1 MKKPIRIEHI
11 SKKYKSKL
19 ALDNV
24 SFSLEDVGITGLI
37 GANGAGKT
45 TLLQLLA
52 GEIRASKGE
61 VVVYE
66 NNPFVSLKVAQSI
79 FFFRS
84 DTPIASTM
92 TVKRL
97 FKQMKRFY
105 PTWNNE
111 LAEKLM
117 AFFQIPTNALVS
129 ELSTGKAS
137 LIRGLIG
144 ICVNCP
150 LTIFDEPTL
159 GMDEPTREAFF
170 RALLKSYLLNPRAII
185 ISSHYISEIDKLCN
199 HFVVINKGRLLISMN
214 KEELEQYAIKISGP
228 KEVID
233 RATSEKNIVFQEV
246 FAEHH
251 KYVVVANVTLDE
263 VQSYKQKGLTIHS
276 VAIAD
281 LCRYLTTE
289 DKGGVHNVY

>member
-1 MKKPIRIEHI
+1 MKKPIRIEHV
-11 SKKYKSKL
+11 SKKYKTKL

-24 SFSLEDVGITGLI
+24 SFSIDGVGITGLI

-61 VVVYE
+61 VVVFE
-66 NNPFVSLKVAQSI
+66 KNPFVSLIASQSI

-84 DTPIASTM
+84 DTPIAPTM

-111 LAEKLM
+111 LAEKLI
-117 AFFQIPTNALVS
+117 AFFQISPNALFS

-137 LIRGLIG
+137 LIRGLVG
-144 ICVNCP
+144 ICVSCP

-159 GMDEPTREAFF
+159 GMDESTREEFY

-185 ISSHYISEIDKLCN
+185 ISTHYISEVDKLCD
-199 HFVVINKGRLLISMN
+199 HLLVINKGKLLIS
-214 KEELEQYAIKISGP
+214 
-228 KEVID
+228 
-233 RATSEKNIVFQEV
+233 
-246 FAEHH
+246 
-251 KYVVVANVTLDE
+251 
-263 VQSYKQKGLTIHS
+263 
-276 VAIAD
+276 
-281 LCRYLTTE
+281 
-289 DKGGVHNVY
+289 